1 MLSHTHYQ
9 DITHFL
15 GNFSNWTHPL
25 DGKVYVIPDSEYKE
39 LKQEQARED
48 IKLMELRA
56 LSYEKTA
63 LLIRENVEKLKK
75 EVGLLPEETAAETAP
90 LSASQD

>member
-1 MLSHTHYQ
+1 MLTHAHYQ

-15 GNFSNWTHPL
+15 SNFSNWTHPL
-25 DGKVYVIPDSEYKE
+25 DGRVYVIPDSEYKE
-39 LKQEQARED
+39 LKQEQALED

-63 LLIRENVEKLKK
+63 LLIRENVKKLKK
-75 EVGLLPEETAAETAP
+75 EVGLLPEETASETAP

>member
-1 MLSHTHYQ
+1 MLSHSHYQ

-25 DGKVYVIPDSEYKE
+25 DGKVYVISDSEYKE
-39 LKQEQARED
+39 LKQEQVRED

-75 EVGLLPEETAAETAP
+75 EVGLLPEGTTEEKSP